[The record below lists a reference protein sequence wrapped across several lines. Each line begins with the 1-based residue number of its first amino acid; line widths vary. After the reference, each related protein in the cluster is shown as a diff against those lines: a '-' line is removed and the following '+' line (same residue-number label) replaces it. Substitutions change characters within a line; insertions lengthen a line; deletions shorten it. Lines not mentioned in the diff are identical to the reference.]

1 MAVPKRSV
9 VVAESADK
17 PYGQSVTIG
26 RHSLSADEAEALGGH
41 DTGPSPYE
49 YVMAGLGACTAMTLR
64 MYADRHGWPLEKI
77 SVEVRH
83 KVVVGSD
90 GKAATD
96 RFERIIGV
104 EGTLTG
110 EQRAELLKIADH
122 CPVSRTL
129 QRASKI
135 VSTLA
140 EAPAPT
146 SSRL

>member
-1 MAVPKRSV
+1 MAAPKRSV

-17 PYGQSVTIG
+17 PYGQIVTVG
-26 RHSLSADEAEALGGH
+26 PHTLSADEAEALGGH

-64 MYADRHGWPLEKI
+64 MYADRHGWPLEKT
-77 SVEVRH
+77 SVEMRH

-90 GKAATD
+90 GKTAAD
-96 RFERIIGV
+96 RFERTIRI
-104 EGTLTG
+104 EGNLTG

-129 QRASKI
+129 QRASMI
-135 VSTLA
+135 VSALA
-140 EAPAPT
+140 EAPRAD
-146 SSRL
+146 

>member
-1 MAVPKRSV
+1 MAAPKRSV

-17 PYGQSVTIG
+17 PYGQTATIG
-26 RHSLSADEAEALGGH
+26 PHTLSADEAEALGGH

-64 MYADRHGWPLEKI
+64 IYADRHGWPLERT

-83 KVVVGSD
+83 KVVVGGD
-90 GKAATD
+90 GKTAAD
-96 RFERIIGV
+96 RFERTIRV
-104 EGTLTG
+104 EGNLTS

-129 QRASKI
+129 QRASTI

-140 EAPAPT
+140 EA
-146 SSRL
+146 SRAD